1 MTYLACIA
9 PPPIQ
14 GPGPQAERAA
24 SDVLA
29 SVRRKVARGCGE
41 KWCFDTVHRGLDHR
55 VTVCFWSAIGFG
67 NSNRA
72 PLLLKHDV
80 ESRESF
86 VFEFRLASRFTSR
99 KSGTIK
105 V

>member
-1 MTYLACIA
+1 MAVA
-9 PPPIQ
+9 
-14 GPGPQAERAA
+14 
-24 SDVLA
+24 
-29 SVRRKVARGCGE
+29 KVV
-41 KWCFDTVHRGLDHR
+41 FDTVHRGLDHR

-86 VFEFRLASRFTSR
+86 VFDEMSESPRLQMQCQG
-99 KSGTIK
+99 K
-105 V
+105 

>member
-1 MTYLACIA
+1 VTYLACIA

-14 GPGPQAERAA
+14 GP
-24 SDVLA
+24 
-29 SVRRKVARGCGE
+29 RRKGGLRCVGIFRRNVARGCGE

-80 ESRESF
+80 DSRESS
-86 VFEFRLASRFTSR
+86 VFEMSESPRLQMQG
-99 KSGTIK
+99 K
-105 V
+105 

>member
-86 VFEFRLASRFTSR
+86 VFEMSESPRLQMQGCQG
-99 KSGTIK
+99 K
-105 V
+105 